1 MRGDSHGD
9 HPPETH
15 SPPKSTIPANNHTK
29 STTDQDAPGDDLQI
43 HPTFVAEEP
52 RRTEIESC
60 QEQAR
65 YQGPVEDTGV
75 QELTPAAARHQDE
88 DAPSQ
93 DHQARPEDSILPDLA
108 QDLRLQADITL
119 TRPGARLDGPDED
132 PLVKDLL
139 QRLASREIPQNPPVD
154 VTTAQTPQGTR
165 VMGREMKQSISS
177 EKGKGQVAEARP
189 RQHSIQLAARER
201 SNTTG
206 NWKFQSGECS
216 RVSGAQGRQ
225 SSYYQERSKRPS
237 QQECPRRTERH
248 WQPEAQLEEHGFQI
262 VKAPYWWRK
271 IGTHSR
277 EDSKHH
283 QPGQE
288 ERRKKY
294 REHVKGKC
302 LNCYSTQHR
311 VAHCN
316 YQAKCWRC
324 LKPGHQALSCPS
336 RRNRYKQPSPEQ
348 QQHSHT
354 PPRSTQAGQATRT
367 ADRSYLQAAKG
378 ESTPMAA
385 YPGDPRARSD
395 QAFCAVTAT
404 GSIKRRREALVGR
417 SAVCW
422 LNGNSHD
429 TGTHHVV
436 EALEEQLHI
445 NRHEVRVVKHFPEQY
460 LVFFSDCRAFNR
472 VLHHR
477 GIRNRGRV
485 FNFEPWSE
493 GRNAVESKLEYRV
506 RLRIEGM
513 PVHAWSEAVAA
524 QVIGQHC
531 AIHFVE
537 EQSRRQERTRTYD
550 LWAWSSN
557 PSKIPKKVLLTVTDP
572 DREQQPIDVP
582 RNLVEMHLDPPR
594 GFKGAYNY
602 KLHIHLD
609 VVEDLSFL
617 HGRGGGGGHYRKP
630 RREFLWNYGAADS
643 LGERRSGQGHDD
655 RTGRD
660 YRPRH
665 DRDDYDDNFQRGV
678 RRHRS
683 NSAWGRM
690 TRCRGTVDDCYSS
703 NRYRDS
709 NHDYTGHRSRV
720 GPPDSSN
727 LTWHKKKGPLKS
739 VTFANPMVQILGES
753 LHLPI
758 QCYTDEALIPQDRA
772 EEAMERSDP
781 MREEMLITH
790 CYAGFPS
797 KERRI
802 LDMLEAPGWTP
813 VPSPVGGINTDSS
826 TLSFK
831 PFEVH
836 NPTTELSTASHE
848 LCLWDKI
855 IQLEN
860 QAQTLESPTQPSP
873 TILEPTEVNTNLT
886 FSTATTSDSPEVA
899 TTEPPEHT
907 LQVANT
913 VRVQTQEPSRA
924 DASTSTNR
932 SNNSENV
939 LADRETDQVDDM
951 TSFLN
956 FISHV
961 PVAPILH
968 TPPRV
973 NPIQQESHGNIPAP
987 SHRKSSRLADK
998 AKLHSGKDS
1007 IQLAQSILISKLGE
1021 LSPKAPH
1028 QDKPDFDNFTQ
1039 HLPKPLTSMKMAA
1052 I

>member
-119 TRPGARLDGPDED
+119 TRPGVRLDGPDED

-139 QRLASREIPQNPPVD
+139 QRLASREIPQNPPAD

-177 EKGKGQVAEARP
+177 EKGKG
-189 RQHSIQLAARER
+189 
-201 SNTTG
+201 
-206 NWKFQSGECS
+206 
-216 RVSGAQGRQ
+216 
-225 SSYYQERSKRPS
+225 
-237 QQECPRRTERH
+237 
-248 WQPEAQLEEHGFQI
+248 
-262 VKAPYWWRK
+262 
-271 IGTHSR
+271 
-277 EDSKHH
+277 
-283 QPGQE
+283 
-288 ERRKKY
+288 
-294 REHVKGKC
+294 
-302 LNCYSTQHR
+302 
-311 VAHCN
+311 
-316 YQAKCWRC
+316 
-324 LKPGHQALSCPS
+324 
-336 RRNRYKQPSPEQ
+336 
-348 QQHSHT
+348 
-354 PPRSTQAGQATRT
+354 QAGQATRT

-385 YPGDPRARSD
+385 YPGDPRARPD

-404 GSIKRRREALVGR
+404 GSIKRRREVLVGR

-460 LVFFSDCRAFNR
+460 LVFFSDCRAYNR

-772 EEAMERSDP
+772 EEGMERSDP

-813 VPSPVGGINTDSS
+813 VPSPVGGTNTDSS
-826 TLSFK
+826 TLRFK
-831 PFEVH
+831 PFE
-836 NPTTELSTASHE
+836 
-848 LCLWDKI
+848 
-855 IQLEN
+855 
-860 QAQTLESPTQPSP
+860 
-873 TILEPTEVNTNLT
+873 
-886 FSTATTSDSPEVA
+886 
-899 TTEPPEHT
+899 
-907 LQVANT
+907 
-913 VRVQTQEPSRA
+913 
-924 DASTSTNR
+924 
-932 SNNSENV
+932 
-939 LADRETDQVDDM
+939 
-951 TSFLN
+951 
-956 FISHV
+956 
-961 PVAPILH
+961 
-968 TPPRV
+968 
-973 NPIQQESHGNIPAP
+973 
-987 SHRKSSRLADK
+987 
-998 AKLHSGKDS
+998 
-1007 IQLAQSILISKLGE
+1007 
-1021 LSPKAPH
+1021 
-1028 QDKPDFDNFTQ
+1028 
-1039 HLPKPLTSMKMAA
+1039 
-1052 I
+1052 

>member
-1 MRGDSHGD
+1 
-9 HPPETH
+9 
-15 SPPKSTIPANNHTK
+15 
-29 STTDQDAPGDDLQI
+29 
-43 HPTFVAEEP
+43 
-52 RRTEIESC
+52 
-60 QEQAR
+60 
-65 YQGPVEDTGV
+65 
-75 QELTPAAARHQDE
+75 
-88 DAPSQ
+88 
-93 DHQARPEDSILPDLA
+93 
-108 QDLRLQADITL
+108 
-119 TRPGARLDGPDED
+119 
-132 PLVKDLL
+132 
-139 QRLASREIPQNPPVD
+139 
-154 VTTAQTPQGTR
+154 
-165 VMGREMKQSISS
+165 
-177 EKGKGQVAEARP
+177 
-189 RQHSIQLAARER
+189 
-201 SNTTG
+201 
-206 NWKFQSGECS
+206 
-216 RVSGAQGRQ
+216 
-225 SSYYQERSKRPS
+225 
-237 QQECPRRTERH
+237 
-248 WQPEAQLEEHGFQI
+248 
-262 VKAPYWWRK
+262 
-271 IGTHSR
+271 
-277 EDSKHH
+277 
-283 QPGQE
+283 
-288 ERRKKY
+288 
-294 REHVKGKC
+294 
-302 LNCYSTQHR
+302 
-311 VAHCN
+311 
-316 YQAKCWRC
+316 
-324 LKPGHQALSCPS
+324 
-336 RRNRYKQPSPEQ
+336 
-348 QQHSHT
+348 
-354 PPRSTQAGQATRT
+354 
-367 ADRSYLQAAKG
+367 
-378 ESTPMAA
+378 MAA
-385 YPGDPRARSD
+385 YPGDPRARPD

-417 SAVCW
+417 SAICW

-460 LVFFSDCRAFNR
+460 LVFFSDCRAYNR

-655 RTGRD
+655 HTGRD

-739 VTFANPMVQILGES
+739 VTFANPMVQILG
-753 LHLPI
+753 
-758 QCYTDEALIPQDRA
+758 
-772 EEAMERSDP
+772 
-781 MREEMLITH
+781 
-790 CYAGFPS
+790 FPS

-831 PFEVH
+831 PFE
-836 NPTTELSTASHE
+836 
-848 LCLWDKI
+848 
-855 IQLEN
+855 
-860 QAQTLESPTQPSP
+860 
-873 TILEPTEVNTNLT
+873 
-886 FSTATTSDSPEVA
+886 
-899 TTEPPEHT
+899 
-907 LQVANT
+907 
-913 VRVQTQEPSRA
+913 
-924 DASTSTNR
+924 
-932 SNNSENV
+932 
-939 LADRETDQVDDM
+939 
-951 TSFLN
+951 
-956 FISHV
+956 
-961 PVAPILH
+961 
-968 TPPRV
+968 
-973 NPIQQESHGNIPAP
+973 
-987 SHRKSSRLADK
+987 
-998 AKLHSGKDS
+998 
-1007 IQLAQSILISKLGE
+1007 
-1021 LSPKAPH
+1021 
-1028 QDKPDFDNFTQ
+1028 

-1052 I
+1052 IQTLVEQGNKPRSKKKGKVTPAPVETMEA

>member
-9 HPPETH
+9 HLPETH

-139 QRLASREIPQNPPVD
+139 QRLASREIPQNPPAD
-154 VTTAQTPQGTR
+154 VTTAQTLQGTR

-177 EKGKGQVAEARP
+177 EKGKG
-189 RQHSIQLAARER
+189 
-201 SNTTG
+201 
-206 NWKFQSGECS
+206 
-216 RVSGAQGRQ
+216 
-225 SSYYQERSKRPS
+225 
-237 QQECPRRTERH
+237 
-248 WQPEAQLEEHGFQI
+248 
-262 VKAPYWWRK
+262 
-271 IGTHSR
+271 
-277 EDSKHH
+277 
-283 QPGQE
+283 
-288 ERRKKY
+288 
-294 REHVKGKC
+294 
-302 LNCYSTQHR
+302 
-311 VAHCN
+311 
-316 YQAKCWRC
+316 
-324 LKPGHQALSCPS
+324 
-336 RRNRYKQPSPEQ
+336 
-348 QQHSHT
+348 
-354 PPRSTQAGQATRT
+354 QAGQATRT

-385 YPGDPRARSD
+385 YPGDPRARPD

-445 NRHEVRVVKHFPEQY
+445 NCHEVRVVKHFPEQY
-460 LVFFSDCRAFNR
+460 LVFFSDCRAYNR

-739 VTFANPMVQILGES
+739 VTFANPM
-753 LHLPI
+753 
-758 QCYTDEALIPQDRA
+758 DRA

-831 PFEVH
+831 PFE
-836 NPTTELSTASHE
+836 
-848 LCLWDKI
+848 
-855 IQLEN
+855 
-860 QAQTLESPTQPSP
+860 
-873 TILEPTEVNTNLT
+873 
-886 FSTATTSDSPEVA
+886 
-899 TTEPPEHT
+899 
-907 LQVANT
+907 
-913 VRVQTQEPSRA
+913 
-924 DASTSTNR
+924 
-932 SNNSENV
+932 
-939 LADRETDQVDDM
+939 
-951 TSFLN
+951 
-956 FISHV
+956 
-961 PVAPILH
+961 
-968 TPPRV
+968 
-973 NPIQQESHGNIPAP
+973 
-987 SHRKSSRLADK
+987 
-998 AKLHSGKDS
+998 
-1007 IQLAQSILISKLGE
+1007 
-1021 LSPKAPH
+1021 
-1028 QDKPDFDNFTQ
+1028 
-1039 HLPKPLTSMKMAA
+1039 
-1052 I
+1052 